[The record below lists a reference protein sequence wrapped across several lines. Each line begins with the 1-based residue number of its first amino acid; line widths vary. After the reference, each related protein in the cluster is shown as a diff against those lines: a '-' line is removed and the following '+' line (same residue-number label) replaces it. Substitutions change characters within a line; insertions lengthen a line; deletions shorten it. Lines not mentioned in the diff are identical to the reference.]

1 MPFIFTFNDLSSTWT
16 PRRSSG
22 KESACQCRRYKRPGF
37 NPCVG
42 KSPWR
47 GKWQPTPVFL
57 LRKSHGQRCLVGYSL
72 WDHKESDMTEHIH
85 YYFILSY
92 NKIMIHILVSL
103 GLTYVTLSMISYTAS
118 ENYFLYVCLLYFVG
132 ILTYSMHN
140 SYSSHRSL

>member
-42 KSPWR
+42 KSSWR

-103 GLTYVTLSMISYTAS
+103 GLTLCHFVYDFIYSFRELFPLCMSFVFCRNINIFNAQ
-118 ENYFLYVCLLYFVG
+118 FLFF
-132 ILTYSMHN
+132 S
-140 SYSSHRSL
+140 